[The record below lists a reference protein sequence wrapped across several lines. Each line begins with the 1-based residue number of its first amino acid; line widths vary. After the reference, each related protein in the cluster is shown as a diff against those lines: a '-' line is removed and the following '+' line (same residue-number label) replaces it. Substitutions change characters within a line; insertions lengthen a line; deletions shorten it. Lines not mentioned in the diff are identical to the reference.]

1 MIIIIIV
8 IHSTSSHANIN
19 LAKISFIALILPN
32 FIHLII
38 IMPAHILF
46 SQLLNLIQ
54 HIITQIN
61 IIIRIL
67 LNFSNNILINNI
79 KTPPTLIAPSSI
91 VMVNRTIRMFR
102 LNVCFKNDR
111 RIHHFNST
119 KTIITTLIPVHAAI
133 PITSIITHSKIIK
146 RMNRQYNISINHT
159 VIQNTRM
166 KNTELLKCF
175 FIQLKPIDN
184 FSHHSH
190 EFHITFQLKRLRSI
204 CMRATANNNRLG
216 TPFSHI
222 QIFIGYERFIIKA
235 MVNHTTTISTL
246 ILIKSGIHPR
256 IIGISNLLIR
266 VNEFFNVC

>member
-1 MIIIIIV
+1 
-8 IHSTSSHANIN
+8 
-19 LAKISFIALILPN
+19 
-32 FIHLII
+32 
-38 IMPAHILF
+38 
-46 SQLLNLIQ
+46 
-54 HIITQIN
+54 
-61 IIIRIL
+61 
-67 LNFSNNILINNI
+67 
-79 KTPPTLIAPSSI
+79 
-91 VMVNRTIRMFR
+91 MFR
-102 LNVCFKNDR
+102 LNICFKNDR

-119 KTIITTLIPVHAAI
+119 KTIIAALIPVHTTV
-133 PITSIITHSKIIK
+133 PITGIITHSKIIK

-175 FIQLKPIDN
+175 FIQFKPINN
-184 FSHHSH
+184 FGHHSH

-204 CMRATANNNRLG
+204 CMRTTANNNRLG
-216 TPFSHI
+216 TPLSHI